1 VDTTGFNDRTWLNE
15 EGAQH
20 SGALHLVERIRPVL
34 GGQYLE
40 YKMTAEDPKALSK
53 PYTYVRYFKKLDSEV
68 LDDPCQDQ
76 P

>member
-1 VDTTGFNDRTWLNE
+1 
-15 EGAQH
+15 
-20 SGALHLVERIRPVL
+20 
-34 GGQYLE
+34 
-40 YKMTAEDPKALSK
+40 MTAEDPKALSK